1 MCLEI
6 TFSLFV
12 MKGSVKV
19 MVNDANKKRFFRCF
33 RSSEVFGRR
42 ATRLLVMSVCWTP
55 SLRSFRFEKFKTFCS
70 FKLEICSLV
79 FGEKSFNVE
88 EALAT

>member
-19 MVNDANKKRFFRCF
+19 IVNDDKKRFFRCF
-33 RSSEVFGRR
+33 RSSEVFGLR